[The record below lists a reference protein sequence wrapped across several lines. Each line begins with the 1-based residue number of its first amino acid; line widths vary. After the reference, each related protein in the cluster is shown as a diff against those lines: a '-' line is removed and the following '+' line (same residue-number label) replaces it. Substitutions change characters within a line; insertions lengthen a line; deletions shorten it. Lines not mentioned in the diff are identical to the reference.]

1 MQMIT
6 LPHCCLYIR
15 YFLKQVSGPNWKYHI
30 EINCQIVKSTFKQI
44 AFKLKKIHEKN
55 GSPADVEEVAMQ
67 SAAVF
72 RVAVTFSS
80 SDWVLLKNWIICA
93 PAGTWQPSNFCAFL
107 KSCFISR
114 KLLSTWPS
122 CKNQETYR
130 GHAVLFFLLVFWVA
144 IVVIF
149 ALQFMCKLTRMPSLN
164 FRNKDSIS
172 LQTQSTHSVMGN
184 DLLSTDNLIIA
195 FIFILHL

>member
-1 MQMIT
+1 MRQLAHGSPLT
-6 LPHCCLYIR
+6 FVL
-15 YFLKQVSGPNWKYHI
+15 FLKAASFHESCCPLDQA
-30 EINCQIVKSTFKQI
+30 VKI
-44 AFKLKKIHEKN
+44 KKHME
-55 GSPADVEEVAMQ
+55 DMQ
-67 SAAVF
+67 SF
-72 RVAVTFSS
+72 
-80 SDWVLLKNWIICA
+80 
-93 PAGTWQPSNFCAFL
+93 
-107 KSCFISR
+107 
-114 KLLSTWPS
+114 
-122 CKNQETYR
+122 
-130 GHAVLFFLLVFWVA
+130 FFLLVFWVA